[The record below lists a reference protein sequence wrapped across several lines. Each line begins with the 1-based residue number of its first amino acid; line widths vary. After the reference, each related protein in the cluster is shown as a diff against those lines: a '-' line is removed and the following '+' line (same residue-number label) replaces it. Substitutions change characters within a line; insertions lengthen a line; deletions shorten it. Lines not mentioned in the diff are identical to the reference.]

1 MGHCFGWWKRKDLM
15 LKIEGETKNK
25 KDNWKPATEN
35 VPAISSSGWF
45 L

>member
-1 MGHCFGWWKRKDLM
+1 M
-15 LKIEGETKNK
+15 LKIEEETKNK